1 MEKEE
6 GTVRLRKW
14 ERIMLQL
21 EMRRKG
27 ENGTDGRRNSWG
39 GWNMYDR
46 ERHVRRRQ
54 VGKGIKRGQV
64 EYGGE
69 IWRGHVRGDETR
81 GGDRRGG

>member
-1 MEKEE
+1 MGKEE

-14 ERIMLQL
+14 ERITLQL
-21 EMRRKG
+21 ELRRIG

-46 ERHVRRRQ
+46 EREKTA
-54 VGKGIKRGQV
+54 GEGNKRGQV

-69 IWRGHVRGDETR
+69 IWRGQVWGDETR